1 MEDIYVGY
9 RYFETVAKEEVL
21 YPFGYGLSYTTFR
34 DTCIDFSI
42 REDFGCEI
50 QVQVKNTGKTAG
62 KHVVQAYV
70 EAPQGKLGKSAR
82 SLCGFAKTGVIEPG
96 EKEMVKISI
105 PFSVLASYD
114 DSGVTGA
121 PYCMVLEPGTS
132 DLCWFR
138 CS

>member
-1 MEDIYVGY
+1 MWKTFMSDTGI
-9 RYFETVAKEEVL
+9 FETVAKRKML

-50 QVQVKNTGKTAG
+50 QVQVKKSGKTAG

-105 PFSVLASYD
+105 PF
-114 DSGVTGA
+114 
-121 PYCMVLEPGTS
+121 YCPCIV
-132 DLCWFR
+132 
-138 CS
+138 